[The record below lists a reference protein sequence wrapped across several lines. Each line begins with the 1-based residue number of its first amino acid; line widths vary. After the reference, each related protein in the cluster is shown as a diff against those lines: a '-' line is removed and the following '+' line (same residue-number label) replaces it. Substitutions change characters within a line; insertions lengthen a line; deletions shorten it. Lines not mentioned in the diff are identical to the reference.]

1 MKTIKISDSA
11 DYALSKLS
19 KYRKFSGQIVKTKQD
34 IVAELVLKAFNQEI
48 PPIIS

>member
-19 KYRKFSGQIVKTKQD
+19 KYRKDSGEIVKTKQD
-34 IVAELVLKAFNQEI
+34 IIAELVLKAFNREM
-48 PPIIS
+48 PPIVL